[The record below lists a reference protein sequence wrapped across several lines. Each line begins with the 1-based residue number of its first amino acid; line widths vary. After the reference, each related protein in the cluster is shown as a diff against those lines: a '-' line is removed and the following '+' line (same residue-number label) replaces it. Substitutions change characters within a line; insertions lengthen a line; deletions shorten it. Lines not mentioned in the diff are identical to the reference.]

1 MEPTEENIRAFDA
14 LHRARQ
20 EPDEL
25 PAIVARTLGDLKKK
39 KVLHLLCGTGEAT
52 AALAELGAIVTGLDP
67 RHQSLEAAR
76 ERWPKILWVDG
87 DLQDISRPLA
97 RRKFDLVY
105 SGEGVLDR
113 IDDLSRWAAGIA
125 GVLKPGGELLVFDDH
140 PVAECVDG
148 LLRWGGNYFR
158 DPSDPNRLWRLDNFC
173 GRDFRQHRGQPACPT
188 VSDQSV
194 GPRRELRVE
203 TATEHRC
210 IEVDPKEI
218 HRVSFQ
224 F

>member
-14 LHRARQ
+14 MHRVRH

-25 PAIVARTLGDLKKK
+25 PAIVARTLGDLRKK

-52 AALAELGAIVTGLDP
+52 AALEELGAAVTGLDP
-67 RHQSLEAAR
+67 RHASLEAAR

-87 DLQDISRPLA
+87 DLHDIPRGLG

-113 IDDLSRWAAGIA
+113 IDDLNRWAGGIA
-125 GVLKPGGELLVFDDH
+125 SVLKPSGELLVFDDH
-140 PVAECVDG
+140 PVADCVDG

-158 DPSDPNRLWRLDNFC
+158 DTSDPNRLWRL
-173 GRDFRQHRGQPACPT
+173 GQVVNALVRAGIQVQALEEYPGGTSRRRHDRRVPAT
-188 VSDQSV
+188 FLLYA
-194 GPRRELRVE
+194 RR
-203 TATEHRC
+203 A
-210 IEVDPKEI
+210 
-218 HRVSFQ
+218 
-224 F
+224 